1 MSKKGDVY
9 EKLVAEVISAFDSS
23 AIVQRGQWIN
33 GPDGRRD
40 RDVLIQGKI
49 DSLPSSILVECKDFS
64 KKYRVG
70 IHYVDALDSKR
81 HDVGVNIAIICSNSG
96 FTKPAISK
104 AKRVNIGLISILKS
118 GNSRIKAQII
128 EEIYTRKVKVG
139 TINVSFKEK
148 TPPIPSLENI
158 TYKNVPIIKW
168 IFKRIT
174 SVIMSNPTGNVNL
187 VDSITFKNQAELKFG
202 SKYSRVSG
210 MDIRFGIETQWFSQ
224 IVIIDA
230 LMGIYDYLHGRI
242 KLTPG
247 DNQYIVK
254 GVDAYGG
261 KPINF
266 IPGHDLFAS
275 GLQKGEIKINICLI
289 EGLGMDNDPFPPDF
303 NELINPEDLNLTL
316 PSI

>member
-1 MSKKGDVY
+1 MPKKGDVY
-9 EKLVAEVISAFDSS
+9 EKLVAKVISAFDSS
-23 AIVQRGQWIN
+23 SVVQRGQWIN

-40 RDVLIQGKI
+40 KDVSIQGKI
-49 DSLPSSILVECKDFS
+49 DGFPFSILIECKDFS
-64 KKYRVG
+64 KKHHVG

-81 HDVGVNIAIICSNSG
+81 HDVGVNMAIICSNSG

-104 AKRVNIGLISILKS
+104 AKRVDIGLISILKS
-118 GNSRIKAQII
+118 GDNRIKTQII
-128 EEIYTRKVKVG
+128 EEIYTRKVKVE

-148 TPPIPSLENI
+148 TPCLPSLENI

-168 IFKRIT
+168 VFKRIA
-174 SVIMSNPTGNVNL
+174 SVIMSNPTGNMKL
-187 VDSITFKNQAELKFG
+187 VDSITFKNQTELKFG
-202 SKYSRVSG
+202 SKYFRVSG

-230 LMGIYDYLHGRI
+230 LMGIYDYLHGKV

-261 KPINF
+261 QPINF
-266 IPGHDLFAS
+266 VPEHDLFAS

-289 EGLGMDNDPFPPDF
+289 EGLDMDNDPFPSDF